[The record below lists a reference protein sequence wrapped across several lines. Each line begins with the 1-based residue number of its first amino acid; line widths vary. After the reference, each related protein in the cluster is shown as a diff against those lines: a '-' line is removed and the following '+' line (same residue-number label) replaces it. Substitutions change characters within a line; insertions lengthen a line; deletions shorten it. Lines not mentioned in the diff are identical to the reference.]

1 MSQLAAAAGFGT
13 RYEFQ
18 HIRNGEVIDTWIA
31 DNLIPNEGLN
41 YILNTAYRGT
51 TQVST
56 WYVGLFSNNHT
67 PAAGDTGSSIDGVSI
82 VEITA
87 YTGNRPAV
95 AFAAASG
102 QAITNSA
109 SVAEIT
115 LTGGATL
122 RGGFIVQ
129 AQTKGTS
136 GAGNGTLISVVN
148 FGADRTLQTADI
160 IKATVSVSAASV

>member
-13 RYEFQ
+13 QYIFEQ
-18 HIRNGEVIDTWIA
+18 IRDGKVIDSWVA
-31 DNLIPNEGLN
+31 NNLIPNEGLN

-51 TQVST
+51 TQIST

-67 PAAGDTGSSIDGVSI
+67 PVAGDTGSSIDGVSI

-95 AFAAASG
+95 SFAAAAG
-102 QAITNSA
+102 QVVTNSA

-115 LTGGATL
+115 LTGSATV

-160 IKATVSVSAASV
+160 IKITVSCTAASV